1 VEDGTRPC
9 IESVTVVDEG
19 GIKGR
24 QLEDRSHRESMFEC
38 LERRLRLITPLKGR
52 LLEEVGE
59 WCIDC
64 TKILDVL
71 VAVAY
76 KP

>member
-1 VEDGTRPC
+1 
-9 IESVTVVDEG
+9 
-19 GIKGR
+19 
-24 QLEDRSHRESMFEC
+24 MFEC